1 MFWSV
6 HDPNNGN
13 QLLQSV
19 LSLRQVTDEDPSAGT
34 TSDHASRSSKLS
46 RLNSISSKGGDSGA
60 FEQLRQIK
68 RCPTFM
74 ARLISDLLDE
84 RCTSID
90 EVKRE
95 LADMASTPELF
106 LFDPDAG
113 FSSRN
118 LSFGG
123 KGRHYGQ
130 ASEVKR
136 VLQIANRTVSIQ
148 DPTRVAE
155 ISSEA
160 RRGRACQVDSIFI
173 SGAAGSGK
181 SSLATHVADFLSSQ
195 LNWLTATVKFKN
207 NAGHESGR
215 LVFSLFDKLVK
226 EIVAVDQKESG
237 EGNFEY
243 SSIVSRAILDAFD
256 VSSLTSLR
264 GMLPGLNE
272 LLSNLGTCYAP
283 LQVNNE
289 NEMSRFRMTFLLSKL
304 LAVILSTGRDVF
316 LIMDD
321 IQWCELGALELVS
334 QILISVSHQQI
345 GGSNR
350 HLIYAGIY
358 RDDEADGGQQVTSQV
373 ETLRRSQS
381 VAVSD
386 EIALTSLTRDDI
398 ADMLMAEMRL
408 PHRLIAKL
416 ASIVYHRT
424 LGHAMFVIQL
434 LNGLASSSIISYSPL
449 NNRFVWDADKL
460 TKVKTFDSVAS
471 LIVSNLT
478 NVNDQSQKALRVLAC
493 LLGQADLSILRLLE
507 SNEIISPEYG
517 FEIHMQGL
525 VENGIVEV
533 SETLVSFTHD
543 LILQQVY
550 DTMTHEE
557 RSQLHFDI
565 GTHLG
570 NVLGL
575 NDEATALDSIMES
588 LDIRSDAISDV
599 SCHDGADLVQLLGST
614 IFVAVD
620 QVNLA
625 GSGMIGD
632 NAEKL
637 RFAKW
642 NKVAADEAVKLFCY
656 QISAN
661 LYMQAIDLLPDQNAW
676 ITNDRELCQQLY
688 EGAADSLFAL
698 GRLPE
703 SVDFASAVIKN
714 TCFEESMRAYY
725 LLVRSLNSLSQFSD
739 TIATG
744 VAVFRTIGIDV
755 PNEATPQTIFNMMQK
770 TGERLDE
777 YDTEQ
782 IIDMAK
788 TGTASTRTRGF
799 DILFQQIRH
808 AAFCQASPYLPIFSC
823 ILIHYA
829 LENQACEELADS
841 LVTYGTF
848 LTILGEDFAGAR
860 KVAGELTPLLN
871 RDCV

>member
-1 MFWSV
+1 VGLSSGSPSGRSGDSFSSLSPLQSLATVFWSV

-68 RCPTFM
+68 RCPTSM

-113 FSSRN
+113 FSSKN

-226 EIVAVDQKESG
+226 EIVAVDQKKESG

-334 QILISVSHQQI
+334 H
-345 GGSNR
+345 
-350 HLIYAGIY
+350 
-358 RDDEADGGQQVTSQV
+358 
-373 ETLRRSQS
+373 TLVRVLGARG
-381 VAVSD
+381 
-386 EIALTSLTRDDI
+386 DDI
-398 ADMLMAEMRL
+398 LVALFV
-408 PHRLIAKL
+408 H
-416 ASIVYHRT
+416 
-424 LGHAMFVIQL
+424 GHATGDAFVAL
-434 LNGLASSSIISYSPL
+434 LPEAPH
-449 NNRFVWDADKL
+449 
-460 TKVKTFDSVAS
+460 KVAAVGAE
-471 LIVSNLT
+471 
-478 NVNDQSQKALRVLAC
+478 R
-493 LLGQADLSILRLLE
+493 RLLE
-507 SNEIISPEYG
+507 KAC
-517 FEIHMQGL
+517 
-525 VENGIVEV
+525 
-533 SETLVSFTHD
+533 
-543 LILQQVY
+543 
-550 DTMTHEE
+550 HEAVPM
-557 RSQLHFDI
+557 H
-565 GTHLG
+565 
-570 NVLGL
+570 NVLFP
-575 NDEATALDSIMES
+575 ALHSPHALIHG
-588 LDIRSDAISDV
+588 DV
-599 SCHDGADLVQLLGST
+599 L
-614 IFVAVD
+614 
-620 QVNLA
+620 
-625 GSGMIGD
+625 
-632 NAEKL
+632 
-637 RFAKW
+637 
-642 NKVAADEAVKLFCY
+642 
-656 QISAN
+656 
-661 LYMQAIDLLPDQNAW
+661 
-676 ITNDRELCQQLY
+676 
-688 EGAADSLFAL
+688 
-698 GRLPE
+698 
-703 SVDFASAVIKN
+703 
-714 TCFEESMRAYY
+714 
-725 LLVRSLNSLSQFSD
+725 
-739 TIATG
+739 
-744 VAVFRTIGIDV
+744 
-755 PNEATPQTIFNMMQK
+755 
-770 TGERLDE
+770 LDE
-777 YDTEQ
+777 CSFRC
-782 IIDMAK
+782 A
-788 TGTASTRTRGF
+788 GRRRG
-799 DILFQQIRH
+799 
-808 AAFCQASPYLPIFSC
+808 
-823 ILIHYA
+823 
-829 LENQACEELADS
+829 
-841 LVTYGTF
+841 G
-848 LTILGEDFAGAR
+848 GGAR
-860 KVAGELTPLLN
+860 TGRREFAPL
-871 RDCV
+871 RGVCVGGLR